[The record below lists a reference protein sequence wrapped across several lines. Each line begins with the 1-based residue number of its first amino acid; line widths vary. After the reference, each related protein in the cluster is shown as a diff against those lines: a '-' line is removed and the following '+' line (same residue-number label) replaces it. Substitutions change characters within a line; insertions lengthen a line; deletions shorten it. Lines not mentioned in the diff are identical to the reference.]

1 MLMLYVEAVQFPK
14 YIDQPVEIFFHF
26 LFVILLLYIPHVF
39 LNVSHWLETTY
50 GGPFA
55 DALFSIPFGSHS
67 NFFFWL
73 LVSFF
78 FALIFCSFHFIFLAT
93 AITFV
98 LVLFRSTARIYT
110 APLMITSLS
119 FYMHFNN
126 KTDVYNQQQPSVCVR
141 TRRHPSA
148 ISSSSWKTN
157 NNSFGWL
164 YWVDIEKEKKCH
176 YNVMAKRMS
185 RENALLLKFECNQF

>member
-1 MLMLYVEAVQFPK
+1 MSSKCL
-14 YIDQPVEIFFHF
+14 EI
-26 LFVILLLYIPHVF
+26 P
-39 LNVSHWLETTY
+39 WLENKT
-50 GGPFA
+50 PLHNA
-55 DALFSIPFGSHS
+55 DAIRRGCPVPKVYRPACG
-67 NFFFWL
+67 NFFPFSFRHSSSIYPTCVSKRVTLTRDNIWRSVCGCLIFDSIWLSFQFFL
-73 LVSFF
+73 LVTCFVF

-148 ISSSSWKTN
+148 ISSSS
-157 NNSFGWL
+157 
-164 YWVDIEKEKKCH
+164 
-176 YNVMAKRMS
+176 
-185 RENALLLKFECNQF
+185 